1 MFCPNCGIE
10 IKNPETFCPNC
21 GTRLGKGEWEVPV
34 NVQNELPQTVP
45 VKHKKSAFPK
55 IALAVVPIAAVAAVA
70 GFFVYKQSKVIDL
83 NDYYT
88 LKVTGYNGNGTVEL
102 VFDSE
107 KFEDK
112 YKDKLSMNEKK
123 ARKWVEK
130 YGDDDYV
137 KESIDSLKSYEPA
150 ESMCDTLEQDFYE
163 ISPETR

>member
-70 GFFVYKQSKVIDL
+70 GFFVYKQSK
-83 NDYYT
+83 
-88 LKVTGYNGNGTVEL
+88 
-102 VFDSE
+102 
-107 KFEDK
+107 
-112 YKDKLSMNEKK
+112 
-123 ARKWVEK
+123 
-130 YGDDDYV
+130 DDR
-137 KESIDSLKSYEPA
+137 
-150 ESMCDTLEQDFYE
+150 
-163 ISPETR
+163 PE